1 MRRARLFWI
10 LSLML
15 GLGVQLAAA
24 QSYPSRPVRLIAP
37 SSPGS
42 GVDIV
47 ARIVGQKLSENLKQ
61 QVLIDNRAGA
71 GANLGAEIA
80 AKAAPDG
87 YTLFMGTPAHAI
99 NASLYRRLNYDIV
112 KDFVPISL
120 VTTGQYVLVVHP
132 SLPVKNVKELIVIT
146 VVIST
151 MLFEAMY
158 T

>member
-1 MRRARLFWI
+1 
-10 LSLML
+10 ML
-15 GLGVQLAAA
+15 GAQLAPA
-24 QSYPSRPVRLIAP
+24 QSYPSRPIRLIAP

-61 QVLIDNRAGA
+61 QVVIDNRAGA

-99 NASLYRRLNYDIV
+99 NTSLYRRLNYDIV
-112 KDFVPISL
+112 KDFAPISL
-120 VTTGQYVLVVHP
+120 VTSGQYVAGRASFPAGEERERVDRACPGPARAAQLRVGG
-132 SLPVKNVKELIVIT
+132 KR
-146 VVIST
+146 
-151 MLFEAMY
+151 
-158 T
+158 